1 MIDIITYDDGLP
13 VSVIVPLSPKREKFF
28 NEFVYPLIESMGAKE
43 IIINNDNGGACK
55 KRNDGFKK
63 STQPYILFADDDI
76 LFPKSFLLKLLEA
89 LNNHKNAGYAYT
101 GYKGI
106 VLTHTHPMGKNYDI
120 RTMSFNG
127 ENLKRGN
134 YISTMS
140 LIRREHFLMFDENL
154 KRFHDWDLWLTLL
167 NRGIEGVAVF
177 DNEFFAYY
185 LDEGI
190 TSNSNNEQEAILA
203 IIRKHN
209 LGM

>member
-1 MIDIITYDDGLP
+1 MIDIISYEDGLP
-13 VSVIVPLSPKREKFF
+13 VSVIIPLSTKREKFF
-28 NEFVYPLIESMGAKE
+28 FDFVFPLIESMGAKE
-43 IIINNDNGGACK
+43 IIINNDIGGACK

-76 LFPKSFLLKLLEA
+76 LFPKSFLEKLLDA
-89 LNNHKNAGYAYT
+89 LNKNKNIGYAYT

-106 VLTHTHPMGKNYDI
+106 VLTHTHPIGKNYDI
-120 RTMSFNG
+120 RTIPFNG
-127 ENLKRGN
+127 ESLKRAN

-140 LIRREHFLMFDENL
+140 LIRREVFPMFDENL

-167 NRGIEGVAVF
+167 NKGIEGVAVF
-177 DNEFFAYY
+177 DLEFFAYY

-190 TSNSNNEQEAILA
+190 TSNTNNEQEAILA

-209 LGM
+209 LGL